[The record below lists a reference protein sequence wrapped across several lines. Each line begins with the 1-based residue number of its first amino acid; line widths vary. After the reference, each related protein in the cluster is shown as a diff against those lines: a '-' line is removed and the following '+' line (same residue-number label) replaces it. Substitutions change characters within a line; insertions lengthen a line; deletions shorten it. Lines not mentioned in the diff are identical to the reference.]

1 VNREQYAAAQRIAD
15 RMIETR
21 VARLVGADTLVFRR
35 DVQFDPALRR
45 ATDLLKSSRTQ
56 AQLFAAAGR

>member
-1 VNREQYAAAQRIAD
+1 
-15 RMIETR
+15 MIETR

-35 DVQFDPALRR
+35 DIPFDPALRR
-45 ATDLLKSSRTQ
+45 AVDLLKANRTQ

>member
-1 VNREQYAAAQRIAD
+1 
-15 RMIETR
+15 MIETR

-35 DVQFDPALRR
+35 DIPFDPALRR
-45 ATDLLKSSRTQ
+45 AVELLQSNRTQ